1 MKTDEHIKVI
11 CIYCD
16 YLVWVDQLTNEK
28 NTFKLVELLSLQR
41 KLQ

>member
-1 MKTDEHIKVI
+1 MKTDEHIKAIHV
-11 CIYCD
+11 YCD

-28 NTFKLVELLSLQR
+28 KTFKLVELLSLQR